1 MESLVKPLYR
11 LLALIVMAYAGIVS
25 LAHAATEHAD
35 VTGGRVK
42 GEVSNGLA
50 TYASTSFTY
59 SFGLENKR
67 TIVALASVLVE
78 IS

>member
-50 TYASTSFTY
+50 TFASSSLTY